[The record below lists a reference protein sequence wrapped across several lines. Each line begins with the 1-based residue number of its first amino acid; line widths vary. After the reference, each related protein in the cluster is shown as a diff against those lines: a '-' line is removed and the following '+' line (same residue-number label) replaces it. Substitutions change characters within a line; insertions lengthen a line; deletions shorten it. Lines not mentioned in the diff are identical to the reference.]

1 MVLCYLGDLVIVF
14 MMLELTEGNDEIP
27 LLSGKQ
33 LKVAIAEVL
42 FVYFFSIKLYRNTR
56 NKGY

>member
-1 MVLCYLGDLVIVF
+1 MVLHHLGVLVIVF
-14 MMLELTEGNDEIP
+14 MMLELTEGHDTMP

-42 FVYFFSIKLYRNTR
+42 FV
-56 NKGY
+56 